1 LGKEKERL
9 SRQNCMQKA
18 GAGAGDKENRRL
30 LFFLAQEMLAA
41 TQTQNHFKK
50 LHMIYLFI

>member
-1 LGKEKERL
+1 
-9 SRQNCMQKA
+9 MQKA